1 MKEIDKSQKIAVIG
15 LGKMGLPM
23 AVNLIKAG
31 FEVRGCDP
39 ILTSREELA
48 SKGGLTFESASEA
61 AEGVEAVIT
70 MLPNGSIVRA
80 ALLGDEGATKKL
92 SKGSIIIDMSS
103 SAPLDTRKLGEELKS
118 KGYRFVDAPV
128 SGGQKKSIDASL
140 TIMAGGEK
148 EDVIAVMPLFE
159 AIGSKTFKTGLLGS
173 GHAMKALNNYVSGA
187 GAVAAMEAVI
197 LGKEFGLDPSIM
209 VDILNVSTGRNNT
222 TEQKLKQFVLSE
234 TWGSG
239 FALDL
244 MAKDIRIA
252 ADLSQKLNLT
262 FENLKEIAD
271 QWESA
276 QESLGKGADHTEMY
290 RYLSKNAKQ

>member
-1 MKEIDKSQKIAVIG
+1 MKVLDKAVKVAVIG

-31 FEVRGCDP
+31 FEVSGSDP
-39 ILTSREELA
+39 ILGSREELA
-48 SKGGLTFESASEA
+48 SKKGQTYESASEA
-61 AEGVEAVIT
+61 AEGAAAVIT

-80 ALLGDEGATKKL
+80 ALLGDEGATKNL
-92 SKGSIIIDMSS
+92 SKGAIIIDMSS
-103 SAPLDTRKLGEELKS
+103 SAPLDTRKLGEELNS
-118 KGYRFVDAPV
+118 KGYRLVDAPV
-128 SGGQKKSIDASL
+128 SGGQKKAIDASL

-148 EDVIAVMPLFE
+148 EDVMSVMPLFE
-159 AIGSKTFKTGLLGS
+159 AIGGKTFNTGLLGS

-197 LGKEFGLDPSIM
+197 LGKEFGLEPSVM

-222 TEQKLKQFVLSE
+222 TEQKMKQFVLSE

-252 ADLSQKLNLT
+252 ADLSQKLNLR
-262 FENLKEIAD
+262 FDNLKEVAD
-271 QWESA
+271 QWEAA
-276 QESLGKGADHTEMY
+276 QELLGKDTDHTEIY